1 MTGPVRLTPAAF
13 AEAAG
18 VSRETVE
25 LLERH
30 AALLE
35 RWQRRINLVAAGTLA
50 DLWRRHMLDS
60 AQLWPHVA
68 ERSGPIAD
76 LGSGAGFPGLVLAAT
91 GAGPVH
97 LIESD
102 ARKAAFLR
110 EAAREMGVAVTV
122 HAVRA
127 EAVAPLGAA
136 TVTARALAPLPRLL
150 PLAVEHL
157 APGGAAVLLK
167 GRTVEEELTAARE
180 SWTMEV
186 ERFPSRTD
194 AHGRILV
201 LREIAPRR

>member
-1 MTGPVRLTPAAF
+1 MTGPARLTPAAF

-18 VSRETVE
+18 VSRET
-25 LLERH
+25 LERLERY

-35 RWQRRINLVAAGTLA
+35 RWQRRINLVAAGTLP

-60 AQLWPHVA
+60 AQLWPLVA
-68 ERSGPIAD
+68 ERPGPVAD
-76 LGSGAGFPGLVLAAT
+76 LGSGAGFPGLVLAAM
-91 GAGPVH
+91 GADPVH

-122 HAVRA
+122 HAARA
-127 EAVAPLGAA
+127 EAMAPLGAA

-150 PLAVEHL
+150 PWAVRHL

-167 GRTVEEELTAARE
+167 GRTAEQELTAARE
-180 SWTMEV
+180 TWTIHAESL
-186 ERFPSRTD
+186 PSRTD

-201 LREIAPRR
+201 LREIAPR